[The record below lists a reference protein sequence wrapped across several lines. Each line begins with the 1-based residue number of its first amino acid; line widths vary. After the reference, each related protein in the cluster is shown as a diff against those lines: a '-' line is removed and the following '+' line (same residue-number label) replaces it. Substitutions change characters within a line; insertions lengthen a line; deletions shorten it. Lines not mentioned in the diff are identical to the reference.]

1 VVIFLGSCAAA
12 LEFYSAMSIG
22 YGFVNHKTLWSVVSF
37 FGIQII
43 LQFLGSFLLVGVA
56 DSGFLDWMFDISS
69 MEQWHMSM
77 LGTGLSELISGLIF
91 YGITVWNLKKRL
103 NLA

>member
-1 VVIFLGSCAAA
+1 
-12 LEFYSAMSIG
+12 MSIG

-43 LQFLGSFLLVGVA
+43 LQFLGSFLLVGVT
-56 DSGFLDWMFDISS
+56 DSGLLNWVITIDISS
-69 MEQWHMSM
+69 MEQWHLSM
-77 LGTGLSELISGLIF
+77 LGAGLSELIFGLIF
-91 YGITVWNLKKRL
+91 YCITVWNLKKRL